1 VVVGG
6 GSVGLEAALFLASKG
21 TISPEQLY
29 FLTLHEA
36 ETPET
41 LRELMVKGVKKVTV
55 IEMAP
60 RMGQDVGP
68 TTRWVLLKEL
78 QLRGVTLMTGATM
91 KDISYEN
98 VVYTDSEG
106 NDVTLP
112 ADTVVLAMGSR
123 PENSLAAKLEGQGID
138 VRVIGDAKKAARVGS
153 AIEAGFNLACEI

>member
-1 VVVGG
+1 M
-6 GSVGLEAALFLASKG
+6 L
-21 TISPEQLY
+21 
-29 FLTLHEA
+29 
-36 ETPET
+36 
-41 LRELMVKGVKKVTV
+41 KGVKKVTV

-78 QLRGVTLMTGATM
+78 QLRGVTLMTGAKM

-98 VVYTDSEG
+98 VVYTDSKG

-123 PENSLAAKLEGQGID
+123 PENSLAARLEGQGID
-138 VRVIGDAKKAARVGS
+138 VRVIGDANKAARVGS